1 MIWVEITQIVCVGIM
16 GTMLTVTLKKYSPEI
31 SLAAALVTGVIIVI
45 AVIGQALPVIE
56 VIKRISDISGIDN
69 KYIEIVLKVIAIS
82 YISEFG
88 SALCADAG
96 VGAVASK
103 IELAGKVIVMG
114 ISAPIVLEFLETV
127 MKIV

>member
-1 MIWVEITQIVCVGIM
+1 MEIIQIVCIGII
-16 GTMLTVTLKKYSPEI
+16 GTMLSVMLKKYNPEI
-31 SLAAALVTGVIIVI
+31 SLAAALVTGMIIIMVIIGEI
-45 AVIGQALPVIE
+45 SPAIE
-56 VIKRISDISGIDN
+56 VMERIADISGIDN

-88 SALCADAG
+88 SGLCADAG

-103 IELAGKVIVMG
+103 IELAGKVLVMG

-127 MKIV
+127 MSIV